1 MASPSSRTAQLA
13 WFLAA
18 LLTTAMP
25 AICADKRP
33 ENPAATDELTRMN
46 CGARIECITPDG
58 LPGHVSKLPAPDPGA
73 AALIMEDDTVTC
85 LLQEGET
92 AFVVELPK
100 ARLLDR
106 LTFLN
111 ENARAR
117 GELKI
122 AVANERLK
130 ADSTD
135 WVEVEGVVPFSHK
148 RLFGVSLIGIEAKF
162 IRLSFRVEK
171 PGRIEAYPKAARD
184 QAETADATVQEEQT
198 FATSALED
206 AVNSKFANLHARES
220 VLLTANAA
228 SVGPLSPSPR

>member
-1 MASPSSRTAQLA
+1 MGFPLSCTVKSALSLAVALATAA
-13 WFLAA
+13 
-18 LLTTAMP
+18 P
-25 AICADKRP
+25 AIYAESRP
-33 ENPAATDELTRMN
+33 EGPVATDELTRMN
-46 CGARIECITPDG
+46 SGARIECITPDG
-58 LPGHVSKLPAPDPGA
+58 QTGHVAKLPAPDPGA
-73 AALIMEDDTVTC
+73 AVLIMEDDTVTC

-92 AFVVELPK
+92 AFVVELPTS
-100 ARLLDR
+100 RLLDR

-111 ENARAR
+111 ENAHAR

-122 AVANERLK
+122 AVSNERLK
-130 ADSTD
+130 AESTN

-171 PGRIEAYPKAARD
+171 PGRIEAFPKAARD
-184 QAETADATVQEEQT
+184 PAETTAATVEDEQI

-206 AVNSKFANLHARES
+206 ALNSKFAKLHARES
-220 VLLTANAA
+220 VRLTASAA

>member
-1 MASPSSRTAQLA
+1 MGSSRSRTLKLACLLAVALATAV
-13 WFLAA
+13 
-18 LLTTAMP
+18 P
-25 AICADKRP
+25 ATRADSRP
-33 ENPAATDELTRMN
+33 ESPAAGDDLTQMN
-46 CGARIECITPDG
+46 SGARIECTTPDG
-58 LPGHVSKLPAPDPGA
+58 QTGHVSKLPAPDPGA
-73 AALIMEDDTVTC
+73 AALMMEDDTVTC

-100 ARLLDR
+100 SRLLDR

-122 AVANERLK
+122 AVSNERLK
-130 ADSTD
+130 ADSTN

-171 PGRIEAYPKAARD
+171 PGRIEAFPKAARD
-184 QAETADATVQEEQT
+184 PAETAAASVEDEQT
-198 FATSALED
+198 FAASILED
-206 AVNSKFANLHARES
+206 VLNSKLAKLHARES

>member
-1 MASPSSRTAQLA
+1 MSFAG
-13 WFLAA
+13 
-18 LLTTAMP
+18 LLTVAMP
-25 AICADKRP
+25 AIGANNGA
-33 ENPAATDELTRMN
+33 ESPAATDELTMMN
-46 CGARIECITPDG
+46 SGARIECITPDG
-58 LPGHVSKLPAPDPGA
+58 QTGHVSKLPSPDPDA

-92 AFVVELPK
+92 AFVVELPQS
-100 ARLLDR
+100 RLLDR

-122 AVANERLK
+122 AVSNERLK
-130 ADSTD
+130 IDSTN

-171 PGRIEAYPKAARD
+171 PGRIEAFPKAARD
-184 QAETADATVQEEQT
+184 PAETAAASVEDEQT
-198 FATSALED
+198 FATPALEEL
-206 AVNSKFANLHARES
+206 NSKFATPHSRES